1 MICETCEE
9 ETEKTF
15 IFSPFLQ
22 KKVCEECYRVF
33 EYGFDETI
41 AESEEWKNLRKEYN
55 NNKDKK

>member
-1 MICETCEE
+1 MKCETCEE

-41 AESEEWKNLRKEYN
+41 AESEEWKNLRKER
-55 NNKDKK
+55 